1 MSHLLCMICFEKLGK
16 IPLNIPEATRL
27 EVDRLKGSKMGLA
40 DSVMIRANACGGSG
54 SVKRCLGGAIGVSDK
69 IKLSVTLAA
78 QCNFNFLKIKSEKQ
92 VKIKH

>member
-1 MSHLLCMICFEKLGK
+1 MSHYYELKLWK
-16 IPLNIPEATRL
+16 IPLNIPEATKL
-27 EVDRLKGSKMGLA
+27 EVDLLKGSKSGLA
-40 DSVMIRANACGGSG
+40 ASFTMRENACGGSG
-54 SVKRCLGGAIGVSDK
+54 SVNRCFGGVIGVSDK